1 MGNQILKHTTPGG
14 AIKWVEMAGDD
25 SGRPLVTTEV
35 RAIALLSLALAPG
48 AGASQPCRQGATFHA
63 TGQTT
68 AGAGQAVI
76 DIEVSNDG
84 VNWLPHDTILLTL
97 STVMGQAGIEMDAS
111 WLQVR
116 GNLRSISGTGAAVSL
131 TMGA

>member
-1 MGNQILKHTTPGG
+1 MG
-14 AIKWVEMAGDD
+14 AILGRYAAPDGSVKWIELACDADGHLTVG
-25 SGRPLVTTEV
+25 SGTKATPLLTAAT
-35 RAIALLSLALAPG
+35 APG
-48 AGASQPCRQGATFHA
+48 PSATQPCRQGATFHA

-84 VNWLPHDTILLTL
+84 ANWLPHDTITLTL
-97 STVMGQAGIEMDAS
+97 STTLAQAGIELDAS
-111 WLQVR
+111 WVGVR
-116 GNLRSISGTGAAVSL
+116 GNLRSISGTGASASL